1 MAKKPFKETKLGK
14 FLQSKG
20 FNTVL
25 DAVGNVIPGVAVLDD
40 VKDILMGNNPD
51 IPAPSMSEEDKAY
64 ALELLKQ
71 EQAGLDSL
79 LADVKDARGREVAL
93 IQAGNKNTT
102 QNVLAYIGVSAFF
115 AIVGYV
121 IAIGIGE
128 MTTEA
133 SFIVGNL
140 TGISGAICK
149 DIYGYYFGSSRSSAQ
164 KDATIQSMTRK

>member
-20 FNTVL
+20 LDTVL

-121 IAIGIGE
+121 IDIGIGE

>member
-1 MAKKPFKETKLGK
+1 MAKKPFNETKLGK

-51 IPAPSMSEEDKAY
+51 VPAPPMTPEDKAY

-71 EQAGLDSL
+71 EQAQLDSL
-79 LADVKDARGREVAL
+79 LADVKDARGREVEL
-93 IQAGNKNTT
+93 IQAGNKNIT
-102 QNVLAYIGVSAFF
+102 QNVLAYIGVTAFF
-115 AIVGYV
+115 AMVGYI
-121 IAIGIGE
+121 IAKGIGE
-128 MTTEA
+128 MSTEA